1 MGRSR
6 VQSDGGSRISILPV
20 STLLLATAAMAV
32 DAARLDFRS
41 ILKHCRILAA
51 ADSPVT
57 VFVPISLSFSLF
69 PLQVCFLSLIADFH
83 HVVVRWSNFCIGAS
97 NSSANLP
104 GETLR
109 LRKFDDSRYAQHA
122 YVSDS
127 LANDVF
133 NAIRNVPRNIFF
145 GTEIDLPRRSII
157 TVLEKDVV

>member
-57 VFVPISLSFSLF
+57 VFVPISLSFCLSLF

-83 HVVVRWSNFCIGAS
+83 HVAVRRSNFCIGAS
-97 NSSANLP
+97 NSDVNLP

-127 LANDVF
+127 LANGV
-133 NAIRNVPRNIFF
+133 
-145 GTEIDLPRRSII
+145 
-157 TVLEKDVV
+157 